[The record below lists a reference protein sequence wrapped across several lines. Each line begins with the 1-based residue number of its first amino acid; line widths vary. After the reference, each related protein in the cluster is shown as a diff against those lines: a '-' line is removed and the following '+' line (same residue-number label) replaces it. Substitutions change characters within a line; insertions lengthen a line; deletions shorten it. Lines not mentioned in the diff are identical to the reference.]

1 MLNTPNVT
9 KLASYSDRELVGLLR
24 GHASNAE
31 IEGAH
36 RVANFM
42 RQAADRL
49 ATLSPSPTEEGLA
62 EELAALVHEVS
73 NAHRLHDQIEPHDAT
88 SFAIYTRKLNEAKLV
103 LANHVLDKWGPI
115 LAALSPAVDEAAVER
130 AARSAIAKFELART
144 EVVNPVNG
152 TRPYSYVTFAGA
164 KIEFQQTELKYHN
177 GSVVYDAATDKAAA
191 QADCINE
198 MMMELA
204 YAAARAAL
212 SASGPTPPS
221 DVARLREA
229 LTKLAVDAKIA
240 LFSGDV
246 GKTGWIIDQM
256 TMLPVLASQPTP
268 SGDADHPLARMVA
281 LDEEIEAE
289 NPGWM
294 TGEPT

>member
-1 MLNTPNVT
+1 MTAT
-9 KLASYSDRELVGLLR
+9 
-24 GHASNAE
+24 SN
-31 IEGAH
+31 
-36 RVANFM
+36 
-42 RQAADRL
+42 
-49 ATLSPSPTEEGLA
+49 PSPTTALLA
-62 EELAALVHEVS
+62 DEIERWIDDIAPACVDCRDHIQEARRSAMRRLAD
-73 NAHRLHDQIEPHDAT
+73 R
-88 SFAIYTRKLNEAKLV
+88 
-103 LANHVLDKWGPI
+103 I